1 VVAPKQPL
9 IPIVLDKP
17 SIAVLPFANLSDD
30 PEQAYFSD
38 GITEDLIT
46 DLSKLSG
53 LFVISRNSV
62 FLYKGKNVK
71 PDQVGQDLG
80 VRYLPEGSVRK
91 GQPRASPLSSLMSL
105 QVPSVGGT
113 VRSGNARHLAVQD
126 EVTHH
131 ISALQVKLTE
141 SEQQCCSGA
150 RRRRI

>member
-62 FLYKGKNVK
+62 FLYKGKIVK

-80 VRYLPEGSVRK
+80 VRYLLKEASES
-91 GQPRASPLSSLMSL
+91 GQPRA
-105 QVPSVGGT
+105 
-113 VRSGNARHLAVQD
+113 
-126 EVTHH
+126 HH
-131 ISALQVKLTE
+131 RPAH
-141 SEQQCCSGA
+141 
-150 RRRRI
+150 